1 MRLGT
6 SMLMVAFLVSAGCKS
21 RDTGNYSKMHS
32 EAGIKRPKF
41 SEVHKDL
48 LQIEKKYASR
58 ATLMTYGQ
66 SSGGRPLLAL
76 KLEDRDFKTKKSR
89 KAVVITEAIHGNE
102 YLHITDQ
109 LAPEFAKRSGES
121 SPLKSFLAEGGIIYL
136 IPVYNP
142 DGFIAGIRENS
153 NHVDLNRDFTIPSLG
168 NEGFKQVET
177 KSFVNLIHSEA
188 KKEKFSLEF
197 FMEYHCCIGGLI
209 HPWAHTE
216 KPIAKQQLAAL
227 EEIGEISKKTLGYPY
242 GNAHEIVNYNATG
255 ASIDYIQETFM
266 RRAFSLEGKYE
277 TEDKNFRKHVTM
289 YEEIF
294 SRI

>member
-1 MRLGT
+1 MA
-6 SMLMVAFLVSAGCKS
+6 AFFVSVGCKS
-21 RDTGNYSKMHS
+21 RDAGNYSKMHS

-41 SEVHKDL
+41 SQIHKDL
-48 LQIEKKYASR
+48 MQIEKKYASR

-66 SSGGRPLLAL
+66 SSGGHPLLVI
-76 KLEDRDFKTKKSR
+76 KLEDRDFKPKKSR
-89 KAVVITEAIHGNE
+89 KAVIITESIHGNE

-109 LAPEFAKRSGES
+109 LVPEFAKRSGEL
-121 SPLKSFLAEGGIIYL
+121 SPLKSFLADGGLIYM

-142 DGFIAGIRENS
+142 DGFIAGVRENS
-153 NHVDLNRDFTIPSLG
+153 NHVDLNRDFIIPSLANDG
-168 NEGFKQVET
+168 MKEVET

-188 KKEKFSLEF
+188 KKENFSLEF

-216 KPIAKQQLAAL
+216 KPLAKQQLIAL

-242 GNAHEIVNYNATG
+242 GNAHDIVNYNATG

-277 TEDKNFRKHVTM
+277 TEDKNFRKHVVM
-289 YEEIF
+289 YDEIF